1 MAESD
6 GCESMETDDEKREE
20 EDDTGDCNGEMEVQ
34 EETISQTASD
44 GGCSEREVTAQQGVE
59 GERGEESP
67 DNVGSSQPSPLK
79 EPPDPPLGSEGD
91 EETADIS
98 SDAEESES
106 DSDSDTASKRSNV
119 CENFFNFRR
128 TVCV

>member
-6 GCESMETDDEKREE
+6 GCEAMDTDEGKRE

-34 EETISQTASD
+34 EGTISQTASD
-44 GGCSEREVTAQQGVE
+44 GGCSEREVTTEQGVE
-59 GERGEESP
+59 EERGEKPP
-67 DNVGSSQPSPLK
+67 DNVGSSQASPLR
-79 EPPDPPLGSEGD
+79 EPPDPPLGSEED
-91 EETADIS
+91 EETVDIS

-106 DSDSDTASKRSNV
+106 DSDSDTASKRSNF
-119 CENFFNFRR
+119 CENLLNFRR